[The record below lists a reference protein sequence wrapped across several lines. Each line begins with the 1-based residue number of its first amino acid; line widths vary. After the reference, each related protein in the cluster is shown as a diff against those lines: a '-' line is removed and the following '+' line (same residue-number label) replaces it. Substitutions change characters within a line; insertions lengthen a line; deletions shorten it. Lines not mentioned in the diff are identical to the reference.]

1 MPVPR
6 YITHAAASIAAA
18 LAILSVTATAVGAES
33 GYATWYGPGFNGN
46 RMANGQIFD
55 EDDPTTTA
63 SNQYPFGT
71 WLKVTNPL
79 NGRSVTVQVR
89 DRGGF
94 NHALDLSKAA
104 FFALAPP
111 NSWGF
116 TVEYGVVD
124 GPAAAAPKA
133 PAREAP
139 RSTPVAMPAVSA
151 PARVTTPVARDA
163 PTEHVVEAGQTLRAI
178 AALHDTTVANLVE
191 WNAIEDP
198 DLVGIEQRLR
208 LRARSRSYVVKG
220 GDTVY
225 GIARQFGISSATI
238 VELNKLNNPDAL
250 SIDQE
255 IAIPG

>member
-1 MPVPR
+1 MPLGR
-6 YITHAAASIAAA
+6 YISRAAIPMAAA
-18 LAILSVTATAVGAES
+18 LALLSVTASAVGAEP

-104 FFALAPP
+104 FFALSPP

-116 TVEYGVVD
+116 AVEYAVVD
-124 GPAAAAPKA
+124 GPGS
-133 PAREAP
+133 AP
-139 RSTPVAMPAVSA
+139 REIPGRDTPRPTPTATPAVSA
-151 PARVTTPVARDA
+151 PVRVSTPAVRDA

-178 AALHDTTVANLVE
+178 AALHDTTVTSLVE
-191 WNAIEDP
+191 WNDIQDP
-198 DLVGIEQRLR
+198 DLVGVGQRLR
-208 LRARSRSYVVKG
+208 LRAPVRSYIVRR

-225 GIARQFGISSATI
+225 GIARQFGVLPATV
-238 VELNKLNNPDAL
+238 VELNKFDNPDAL